1 MTNDLSNDLLY
12 YDTPDLGFNDGQ
24 VTLNQGK
31 VEFFFYGTIMPLHH
45 VNYRAAS

>member
-1 MTNDLSNDLLY
+1 MTYQMICCTN
-12 YDTPDLGFNDGQ
+12 DTPDLGFNDGQ

-31 VEFFFYGTIMPLHH
+31 VEFFYGTIMPLHH